1 MDLNA
6 LLEDMADLL
15 HHSVGSSIAI
25 EMHCESHWTV
35 WCDANQ
41 METVIL
47 NLAVNARDAMP
58 QGGTITISTAD
69 RIQRQS
75 NEIAA
80 GEYVELRIADT
91 GSGMTEEVRERA
103 MDPFFTTKPQGRGT
117 GLGLSMAFGYVKQ
130 SNGYLRIDSQPGAGT
145 VITILMP
152 RLAIGVAAGN
162 L

>member
-1 MDLNA
+1 
-6 LLEDMADLL
+6 
-15 HHSVGSSIAI
+15 
-25 EMHCESHWTV
+25 
-35 WCDANQ
+35 
-41 METVIL
+41 
-47 NLAVNARDAMP
+47 MP
-58 QGGTITISTAD
+58 QGGTLTISTAD
-69 RIQRQS
+69 RIQQQS

-103 MDPFFTTKPQGRGT
+103 LDPFFTTKPQGRGT

-145 VITILMP
+145 VVTILMP
-152 RLAIGVAAGN
+152 RLAVRVAAGN